1 MKEGAAGRGRTL
13 SATDRRDLGVAVGE
27 VNGISAGVD
36 RDISGIP
43 AESRATV
50 ALIAESASASGIPPA
65 AGERGTRTA

>member
-13 SATDRRDLGVAVGE
+13 SATDTRDLVVAVGE
-27 VNGISAGVD
+27 VSGISADID

-43 AESRATV
+43 AESRSTV
-50 ALIAESASASGIPPA
+50 ALIAGSASASGIPPV